1 MAHPA
6 DPAPKAPV
14 FAHARL
20 TPEEADRLASMFRP
34 SWELDDAPFTGAGA
48 LSDADMLALQGG
60 GGIRAEVRATAQQV
74 PTATNGNGSHAAPVA
89 QGAPV
94 AAAVEVPSVVLDPSL
109 TPAPPAQ
116 PVHVASKTMMGVGA
130 SALQAAVAAA
140 MPQPAPASTAGPA
153 SEAPRPP
160 PSRPSQ
166 RPMAPNFMLG
176 PPTPRAQQVPV
187 VGRPPSASDVAYPKK
202 SSMGLWLAI
211 GGAAVV
217 VLGVGIYA
225 VASSGSSP
233 TANPEPT
240 ATATAKPTE
249 DKLSAV
255 PPPPPATATAQDPP
269 PATTAAAAPAPVP
282 TAPVTALPVAAPP
295 PTHFTAATP
304 PLDQRP
310 IPRLPPR
317 HPTRRP
323 PRGTGRPSF
332 ATCHSDGRACRGRP
346 GTREG
351 ALHGAGRAVTFGGEL
366 PPSWA
371 VSRDS
376 RKP

>member
-34 SWELDDAPFTGAGA
+34 SWELDDAPFTGAGS

-60 GGIRAEVRATAQQV
+60 GGIRAEVRATAQQA
-74 PTATNGNGSHAAPVA
+74 PGATNGAHAVPVA
-89 QGAPV
+89 QGA
-94 AAAVEVPSVVLDPSL
+94 VETPSVVLDPSL

-140 MPQPAPASTAGPA
+140 MPQPAPAPPV

-166 RPMAPNFMLG
+166 RPMAPNFNLG

-187 VGRPPSASDVAYPKK
+187 TGRPGPSAGDVAYPKK

-217 VLGVGIYA
+217 VLGIGIYA

-233 TANPEPT
+233 TATPEPT
-240 ATATAKPTE
+240 ATVKPTE

-255 PPPPPATATAQDPP
+255 PPPPPVTATATAQDTP
-269 PATTAAAAPAPVP
+269 PATTAAAPAPIP

-295 PTHFTAATP
+295 PTPFTAATP
-304 PLDQRP
+304 PPRP
-310 IPRLPPR
+310 AAYPPAPAAPP
-317 HPTRRP
+317 HTTAPKKNGPTI
-323 PRGTGRPSF
+323 
-332 ATCHSDGRACRGRP
+332 
-346 GTREG
+346 
-351 ALHGAGRAVTFGGEL
+351 V
-366 PPSWA
+366 
-371 VSRDS
+371 RDV
-376 RKP
+376 PF